1 MFGTRSLDATESS
14 KAEAAAVSIPLPD
27 LDVNFVSFAAT
38 ASTEVVD
45 PHERLLKLSDIA
57 TAANPIGST
66 LLESVVFLEVA
77 AFENRQR

>member
-1 MFGTRSLDATESS
+1 MFGAKGADAKESS
-14 KAEAAAVSIPLPD
+14 EAAPSIPLPD

-57 TAANPIGST
+57 TAANPIGSI

>member
-1 MFGTRSLDATESS
+1 MFGTKAPDAKESS
-14 KAEAAAVSIPLPD
+14 EAAAAASIPLPD
-27 LDVNFVSFAAT
+27 VDVNFVSFAAT

-77 AFENRQR
+77 TFENRQR